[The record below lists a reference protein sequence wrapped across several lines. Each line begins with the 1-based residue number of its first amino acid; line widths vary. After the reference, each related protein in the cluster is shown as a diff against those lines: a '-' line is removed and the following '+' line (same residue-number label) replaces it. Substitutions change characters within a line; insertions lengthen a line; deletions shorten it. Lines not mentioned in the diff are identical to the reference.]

1 MTQTTPVETILDR
14 RRLRRKV
21 TFWRLF
27 SLAAIVIAL
36 IVAAGRFSG
45 AESHLTPH
53 IARIEIK
60 GLITGDRATI
70 KLIKDVGESRASA
83 LIVAIN
89 SPGGTVTGSERI
101 YNALRQVAKKKP
113 VVAVVDTLGASGGY
127 VVALGANRIFASDN
141 ALVGSIGVLL
151 QLPNF
156 GKLLD
161 NVGVKVE
168 SFKSAP
174 LKDEPNFFDPTSD
187 AARAAMNSLVL
198 DSYGWFKRLVKERRN
213 MTDAELAAVSDGR
226 VFTGHQALALKL
238 IDAAGGEDEA
248 KAWLETQKGVAKNLP
263 VRDWK
268 KTGVEGRLGLFSLA
282 TGALAAMGYPQA
294 AELARKAEGA
304 RAASALDGLLAIWQ
318 VEAQQ

>member
-1 MTQTTPVETILDR
+1 MTQTTPVEILLDR
-14 RRLRRKV
+14 RQLRRKL

-27 SLAAIVIAL
+27 ALAAIVVAL
-36 IVAAGRFSG
+36 VVAAGRLRG
-45 AESHLTPH
+45 AENHLLPH
-53 IARIEIK
+53 IARVEIK
-60 GLITGDRATI
+60 GLIAGDRATL
-70 KLIKDVGESRASA
+70 KLIKEVGESRASA
-83 LIVAIN
+83 VIVAID

-113 VVAVVDTLGASGGY
+113 VVAVVDSLGASGGY

-141 ALVGSIGVLL
+141 ALVGSIGVLM

-156 GKLLD
+156 AKLLD

-168 SFKSAP
+168 TFKSAP

-187 AARAAMNSLVL
+187 AARVAMNSLVV
-198 DSYGWFKRLVKERRN
+198 DSYDWFKRLVKDRRN
-213 MTDAELAAVSDGR
+213 LTDAELAAVSDGR

-238 IDAAGGEDEA
+238 VDANGGEDEA
-248 KAWLETQKGVAKNLP
+248 KAWLEKQKGVARGLP

-268 KTGVEGRLGLFSLA
+268 KPGVEGSLGLFSLA
-282 TGALAAMGYPQA
+282 TGALAAIGYPQA
-294 AELARKAEGA
+294 AELARQAEDS

-318 VEAQQ
+318 VDARK